1 MHLLISKQLLMFPET
16 EELTS
21 SESGTRSR
29 ATRAPGE
36 HTGKAF
42 ESGKGP
48 DGFWAGGNK
57 AEDRWPG
64 ECSVELPSVQE
75 MAQRNGGWRWY
86 WGGASEVTP
95 GLGFILIKA
104 VGDSA

>member
-42 ESGKGP
+42 ASGKGP

-57 AEDRWPG
+57 AEDRWGVQRGAAVSPG
-64 ECSVELPSVQE
+64 DGTEKWRVEMVL
-75 MAQRNGGWRWY
+75 GW
-86 WGGASEVTP
+86 
-95 GLGFILIKA
+95 GL
-104 VGDSA
+104 